1 MKQCSHPGPGPPH
14 HHRLAQSPGIS
25 VPGTPGSSHSS
36 ITRSSDEESSW
47 AVGGL
52 WNVSDL
58 SPALRRKLRFHPF
71 SCFVMFRPE
80 SQEQEFR
87 MSKNEHIQLLFV
99 DVCCVCWSAGCVVD
113 TRPLNHDLPAFESL
127 REELLV
133 DAWDAGCK
141 SLGCWKLHGARR
153 SFCWGMGNYAKL
165 LLQLM
170 ACDMFWRVV

>member
-1 MKQCSHPGPGPPH
+1 MKQCSPPGPGPPH
-14 HHRLAQSPGIS
+14 HHRLAQSSGIS

-127 REELLV
+127 REELLG

-141 SLGCWKLHGARR
+141 SLGC
-153 SFCWGMGNYAKL
+153 
-165 LLQLM
+165 
-170 ACDMFWRVV
+170 